1 MDKKKILIALFASF
15 ITLSVIGATYAYF
28 TATAESTPQTVTLET
43 GTMALTFADNDAGV
57 GGVLNFDE
65 SIIKKFTIEN
75 TGTVDAYAKI
85 SWLNLTN
92 TYLKGS
98 LKYTL
103 EVSETEGGEYTKL
116 ETDKDVPV
124 NGDTD
129 LVLANG
135 VEVPAGK
142 KLYYNLFKN

>member
-1 MDKKKILIALFASF
+1 MDKKKILTALFASF

-65 SIIKKFTIEN
+65 SITKKFTIEN

-103 EVSETEGGEYTKL
+103 RYSNDETGTYNDFITNVDLTKI
-116 ETDKDVPV
+116 
-124 NGDTD
+124 
-129 LVLANG
+129 NG
-135 VEVPAGK
+135 V
-142 KLYYNLFKN
+142 